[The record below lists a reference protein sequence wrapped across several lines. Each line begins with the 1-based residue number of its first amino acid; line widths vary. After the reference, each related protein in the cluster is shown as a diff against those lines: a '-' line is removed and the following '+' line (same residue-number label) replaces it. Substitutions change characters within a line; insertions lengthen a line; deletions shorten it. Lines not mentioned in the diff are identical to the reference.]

1 MLAESA
7 AKAAEQGAHGGG
19 HEESTGEILIHHV
32 TDSNVW
38 HFFKDVE
45 FHLPTFELFGI
56 DFSISKH
63 VIMMWIAAGLVF
75 LLFRRMAKSMQ
86 KQNSLMAKG
95 PFALMEMMVLF
106 VRDEIAY
113 TTMGEKIGRRMTP
126 LLLTFFFFILF
137 TNMLGLVPFMATAT
151 GNINVTAA
159 LALVTFIV
167 IQIQGMK
174 ENGVVGYW
182 KSLVPSGVPVFLVP
196 IMIPVEFLG
205 LFTKPFALCMRLFAN
220 MIAGHVVI
228 LSLIMLIFT
237 FGTLFI
243 APISVGFALFIY
255 LLEIL
260 VAFIQAY
267 IFTMLSALFIGMAAH
282 PEH

>member
-1 MLAESA
+1 MLAEGA

-19 HEESTGEILIHHV
+19 HEESTGEVLIHHV
-32 TDSNVW
+32 TDSDVW
-38 HFFKDVE
+38 HFFKDIE
-45 FHLPTFELFGI
+45 LHLPEIHLFGI
-56 DFSISKH
+56 DFSISLH
-63 VIMMWIAAGLVF
+63 VIMMWIAAVLVF
-75 LLFRRMAKSMQ
+75 LLFRRMAVSMQ
-86 KQNSLMAKG
+86 KQGSLVARG
-95 PFALMEMMVLF
+95 PFALLEMMVLF

-113 TTMGEKIGRRMTP
+113 ATMGEKVGRRMTP

-137 TNMLGLVPFMATAT
+137 CNLLGLVPFMSTAT

-159 LALVTFIV
+159 LALVTFLV
-167 IQIQGMK
+167 IQAQGMK
-174 ENGVVGYW
+174 ENGVLGYW

-237 FGTLFI
+237 FGSLFI

>member
-1 MLAESA
+1 MLAEGA
-7 AKAAEQGAHGGG
+7 AKAAEQGGHGGG
-19 HEESTGEILIHHV
+19 HEESAGEVIIHHI

-38 HFFKDVE
+38 QFFKDIQI
-45 FHLPTFELFGI
+45 HLPEFSLFGI
-56 DFSISKH
+56 DVSISLH
-63 VIMMWIAAGLVF
+63 VVMMWISAALVF
-75 LLFRRMAKSMQ
+75 LLFTRMAKAIH
-86 KQNSLMAKG
+86 KGDSLVPTG
-95 PFALMEMMVLF
+95 SFALLEMMVLF

-113 TTMGEKIGRRMTP
+113 ATMGEKVGRRMTP

-137 TNMLGLVPFMATAT
+137 CNLLGLIPFMSTAT

-159 LALVTFIV
+159 LAFITFLV
-167 IQIQGMK
+167 IQFQGMR

-182 KSLVPSGVPVFLVP
+182 KSLVPSGVPIFLVP
-196 IMIPVEFLG
+196 IMVPVEILG

-237 FGTLFI
+237 FGTIFI
-243 APISVGFALFIY
+243 APVSIGFAIFIY